1 MLCFDEPILD
11 KAKSKQWG
19 SKPQVRSCSRR
30 TLRVDFADIGWSEWV
45 LVPKAFDCYY
55 CAGTC
60 GIPDPKVLHPSNHAT
75 IQSIV
80 CAVGIVPGV
89 PKPCCVPEK
98 MSLLGVLYQDE
109 RGNLVLKVYPSISV
123 ESCACR

>member
-1 MLCFDEPILD
+1 MRGPQESSVGGSRSQDNSEGRRDGKSDIGNEGGGKSSMLCFDEPILD

-60 GIPDPKVLHPSNHAT
+60 GIPDPKVKT
-75 IQSIV
+75 V
-80 CAVGIVPGV
+80 
-89 PKPCCVPEK
+89 
-98 MSLLGVLYQDE
+98 M
-109 RGNLVLKVYPSISV
+109 NLN
-123 ESCACR
+123 